1 MNAKVEFGEWEGKR
15 ALALMAYVGL
25 MQVNV
30 TSALISSDIS
40 MSSEIE
46 VWWRAALL
54 VFKYMFTS
62 DCKLKKCFGL
72 LLK

>member
-30 TSALISSDIS
+30 TSALISSDVS
-40 MSSEIE
+40 MSSEME

-54 VFKYMFTS
+54 VFKYLFR
-62 DCKLKKCFGL
+62 L
-72 LLK
+72 